1 MPLFAKNVFES
12 KPFRRTK
19 CEYTDM
25 ALKNII
31 LPITQHGSGNTGTT
45 NMDSALGEWFST
57 NMKSNVDEY
66 DNLPI
71 ATPLYTTTHV
81 LPEPPNLVR
90 YNRDDTSTCTYLI
103 WYPNSS
109 QYGVRIRDFQ
119 HSIFL

>member
-1 MPLFAKNVFES
+1 
-12 KPFRRTK
+12 
-19 CEYTDM
+19 M

-81 LPEPPNLVR
+81 LPEPPNLCEIQSRR
-90 YNRDDTSTCTYLI
+90 YVNM
-103 WYPNSS
+103 
-109 QYGVRIRDFQ
+109 
-119 HSIFL
+119 HIFDLVS